1 MRWRLG
7 REDMKIPLALPDLTT
22 LERDAVLKVLE
33 STQLSLGPRLPE
45 FEDAMARYVGVRH
58 AVAVNSGTS
67 GLHLLVR
74 ALGVGRGDEVITT
87 PFSFVASANC
97 VLMEQAKP
105 VFVDIDRETYNID
118 VDKLEAAVTP
128 RTKAIIGV
136 DVFGRCAEWTRIEEI
151 ARRRGLAVI
160 EDSCEAVG
168 ARAYGRNAG
177 SFGDAGCLAFYPNKQ
192 MTTAEGGMILTNRTD
207 IAALCRSMR
216 NQGRDEDQGW
226 FEHARL

>member
-33 STQLSLGPRLPE
+33 STQLSLGPKLPE

-105 VFVDIDRETYNID
+105 VFVDIDRETYN
-118 VDKLEAAVTP
+118 K
-128 RTKAIIGV
+128 IG
-136 DVFGRCAEWTRIEEI
+136 RASCRE
-151 ARRRGLAVI
+151 RG
-160 EDSCEAVG
+160 
-168 ARAYGRNAG
+168 
-177 SFGDAGCLAFYPNKQ
+177 
-192 MTTAEGGMILTNRTD
+192 
-207 IAALCRSMR
+207 
-216 NQGRDEDQGW
+216 
-226 FEHARL
+226 